1 MIVCEGRGR
10 QNGSPGPWPRSGEA
24 AVPDTLKVLLIED
37 QPEYAHLV
45 KRMLAATEAPAPTV
59 KLEWVDT
66 LEKALARLDASPFD
80 AILLDLNLP
89 DSSGLQTV
97 SRLVPH
103 RGNAALIVWTSL
115 EDEELAFA
123 ALHEG
128 AEEHLV
134 KGDVSGPALIRRLRL
149 AVERRQSK
157 TRDDVADSRSVVLG
171 FSGVKGG
178 AGTTTVAL
186 NVAAALAKQN
196 RRTVAI
202 ELQPC
207 GGMFSYQ
214 LKHAPAANLSSLKA
228 LSADHLDSAALDAA
242 LCSLPLGLRV
252 LFGPQRPEE
261 FGDLDPAWVEALI
274 QTTSRMAESVVLDLP
289 SANLGSSMLRT
300 AIRQCHFVSMV
311 LERDPTGVYAAKRFL
326 ELLHSWGISQLI
338 TGAVV
343 VNRTMA
349 LTPMVIGEI
358 SAQLGCAL
366 VGAIPPAAEL
376 CARGHQAG
384 SPVVFLEPD
393 STFSST
399 VIELTQH
406 LFEQPSLRAVGP
418 AN

>member
-1 MIVCEGRGR
+1 M
-10 QNGSPGPWPRSGEA
+10 
-24 AVPDTLKVLLIED
+24 PDTLKVLLIED
-37 QPEYAHLV
+37 QPDYAHIV
-45 KRMLAATEAPAPTV
+45 KRLLAAAEAPAPTV
-59 KLEWVDT
+59 TLEWVDT
-66 LEKALARLDASPFD
+66 LGKALVRLDASPFD

-97 SRLVPH
+97 TRVLPH

-115 EDEELAFA
+115 EDQELAFA
-123 ALHEG
+123 ALREG

-134 KGDVSGPALIRRLRL
+134 KGDVNGPALLRRLRL

-157 TRDDVADSRSVVLG
+157 AQEDLADSRSVVLG

-186 NVAAALAKQN
+186 NVAAALAKQG
-196 RRTVAI
+196 RRTIVI

-214 LKHAPAANLSSLKA
+214 LKHAPAANLSSLRA
-228 LSADHLDSAALDAA
+228 LGADPMDEAALGAR
-242 LCSLPLGLRV
+242 LSNLPLGLRV

-261 FGDLDPAWVEALI
+261 FGDLDPALLEALI
-274 QTTSRMAESVVLDLP
+274 QTASRMAESVVIDLP
-289 SANLGSSMLRT
+289 SASSGSSMLAT

-311 LERDPTGVYAAKRFL
+311 LERDPTGVYSGKRFL
-326 ELLHSWGISQLI
+326 ERLHSWGISQLS

-349 LTPMVIGEI
+349 QTPMVLQEI
-358 SAQLGCAL
+358 SAQLGCATL
-366 VGAIPPAAEL
+366 GVIPPAAEL

-399 VIELTQH
+399 VIELTQR
-406 LFEQPSLRAVGP
+406 LFEQPSLRAVRP
-418 AN
+418 ANGA

>member
-1 MIVCEGRGR
+1 M
-10 QNGSPGPWPRSGEA
+10 
-24 AVPDTLKVLLIED
+24 PDKLKVLLIED
-37 QPEYAHLV
+37 HPGTADAV
-45 KRMLAATEAPAPTV
+45 KRMLAAAETPAVSIT
-59 KLEWVDT
+59 LEWVDN
-66 LEKALARLDASPFD
+66 LEKALIRLDGSPFD
-80 AILLDLNLP
+80 AVLLDLNLP
-89 DSSGLQTV
+89 DSRGLQTL
-97 SRLVPH
+97 SRLLPH
-103 RGNAALIVWTSL
+103 RGNAALIVWTAS

-123 ALHEG
+123 ALREG

-134 KGDVSGPALIRRLRL
+134 KGDVNGPALIRRLRL

-157 TRDDVADSRSVVLG
+157 AREDAGEARSVVLG

-196 RRTVAI
+196 RGSIAI
-202 ELQPC
+202 ELQPS

-214 LKHAPAANLSSLKA
+214 LKHSPASNLSSLNA
-228 LSADHLDSAALDAA
+228 LGADHLDEAALGAS

-274 QTTSRMAESVVLDLP
+274 RTASGMAESVVLDLP
-289 SANLGSSMLRT
+289 SANSGSSTLRT
-300 AIRQCHFVSMV
+300 AIGQCHFVSMV

-349 LTPMVIGEI
+349 MTPMVLNEI
-358 SAQLGCAL
+358 STQLGCSTL
-366 VGAIPPAAEL
+366 GAVPPAAEL

-384 SPVVFLEPD
+384 SPVVFLEPE
-393 STFSST
+393 STFSSI
-399 VIELTQH
+399 VIELTER
-406 LFEQPSLRAVGP
+406 LFDQPSLRAVRP
-418 AN
+418 AGTEPRT

>member
-1 MIVCEGRGR
+1 M
-10 QNGSPGPWPRSGEA
+10 
-24 AVPDTLKVLLIED
+24 PDRLKVLLIED
-37 QPEYAHLV
+37 HPGTADAV
-45 KRMLAATEAPAPTV
+45 KRMLAVAEGPAV
-59 KLEWVDT
+59 SIILEWVDS
-66 LEKALARLDASPFD
+66 LEKALTRLDASPFD
-80 AILLDLNLP
+80 AVLLDLNLP
-89 DSSGLQTV
+89 DSRGLQTL
-97 SRLVPH
+97 SRLLPH
-103 RGNAALIVWTSL
+103 RGNAALIVWTAS
-115 EDEELAFA
+115 EDEDLAFA
-123 ALHEG
+123 ALREG

-134 KGDVSGPALIRRLRL
+134 KGDVNGPALIRRLRL

-157 TRDDVADSRSVVLG
+157 TREDSAGSRSVVLG

-186 NVAAALAKQN
+186 NVAAAMAKQN
-196 RRTVAI
+196 RSTIAI
-202 ELQPC
+202 ELQPSC
-207 GGMFSYQ
+207 GMFSYQ
-214 LKHAPAANLSSLKA
+214 LKHAPASNLKSLNA
-228 LSADHLDSAALDAA
+228 LGADQMDEVTLAGS

-274 QTTSRMAESVVLDLP
+274 QTASRMAESVVIDLP
-289 SANLGSSMLRT
+289 SANSGSSMLRT

-326 ELLHSWGISQLI
+326 ELLHAWGISQLI

-349 LTPMVIGEI
+349 LTPMVIHEI
-358 SAQLGCAL
+358 STQLGCATL
-366 VGAIPPAAEL
+366 GAIPPAAEL

-399 VIELTQH
+399 VIELTQR
-406 LFEQPSLRAVGP
+406 LFDQPSLRAVRP

>member
-1 MIVCEGRGR
+1 M
-10 QNGSPGPWPRSGEA
+10 
-24 AVPDTLKVLLIED
+24 PDRLKVLLIED
-37 QPEYAHLV
+37 HPGTADAV
-45 KRMLAATEAPAPTV
+45 KRMLAVAETPAASI

-66 LEKALARLDASPFD
+66 LEKALTRLDASPVD
-80 AILLDLNLP
+80 AVLLDLNLP
-89 DSSGLQTV
+89 DSRGLQTL
-97 SRLVPH
+97 SRLLPH
-103 RGNAALIVWTSL
+103 RGNAALIVWTAS

-123 ALHEG
+123 ALREG

-134 KGDVSGPALIRRLRL
+134 KGDVNGPALIRRLRL

-157 TRDDVADSRSVVLG
+157 AREDAGDARSVVLG

-186 NVAAALAKQN
+186 NVAAALAKQG
-196 RRTVAI
+196 RRTIVI
-202 ELQPC
+202 ELQPS

-214 LKHAPAANLSSLKA
+214 LKHAPAANLKSLNA
-228 LSADHLDSAALDAA
+228 LGADHLDEAALGAV
-242 LCSLPLGLRV
+242 LCTLPLGLRV

-274 QTTSRMAESVVLDLP
+274 RTASSMAESVVIDLP
-289 SANLGSSMLRT
+289 AASSGSSMLRT

-311 LERDPTGVYAAKRFL
+311 LERDATGAYAAKRFL

-349 LTPMVIGEI
+349 MTPMVIHEI
-358 SAQLGCAL
+358 SAQLGCATL
-366 VGAIPPAAEL
+366 GAIPPAAEL

-384 SPVVFLEPD
+384 SPVVFLEPE

-399 VIELTQH
+399 VIELTQR
-406 LFEQPSLRAVGP
+406 LFEQPSLRAVRP
-418 AN
+418 PSTEPRA

>member
-1 MIVCEGRGR
+1 M
-10 QNGSPGPWPRSGEA
+10 
-24 AVPDTLKVLLIED
+24 PDLLKVLLIED
-37 QPEYAHLV
+37 HPGTADAVQ
-45 KRMLAATEAPAPTV
+45 RMLAVAEAPAASI

-66 LEKALARLDASPFD
+66 LEKALTRLDATPFD
-80 AILLDLNLP
+80 AVLLDLNLP
-89 DSSGLQTV
+89 DSRGLQTL
-97 SRLVPH
+97 SRLLPH
-103 RGNAALIVWTSL
+103 RGNAALIVWTAS
-115 EDEELAFA
+115 EDQELAFA
-123 ALHEG
+123 ALREG
-128 AEEHLV
+128 AEESLV
-134 KGDVSGPALIRRLRL
+134 KGDVNGPALIRRLRL

-157 TRDDVADSRSVVLG
+157 DREDAADARSVVLG

-186 NVAAALAKQN
+186 NVAAALAKQG
-196 RRTVAI
+196 RRTIVI

-214 LKHAPAANLSSLKA
+214 LTHAPAANLSSLNA
-228 LSADHLDSAALDAA
+228 LGADQLDEAALGAA
-242 LCSLPLGLRV
+242 LCTLPLGLRV

-274 QTTSRMAESVVLDLP
+274 RTASSMAESVVIDLP
-289 SANLGSSMLRT
+289 AANAGSSMLRS

-311 LERDPTGVYAAKRFL
+311 LERDPTGVYAAARFL

-349 LTPMVIGEI
+349 LTPMVINEI
-358 SAQLGCAL
+358 SAQLGCATL
-366 VGAIPPAAEL
+366 GAIPPAAEL

-399 VIELTQH
+399 VIELTQK
-406 LFEQPSLRAVGP
+406 LFEQPSLRALLP